1 MKELTS
7 ILAALRRRFRFTEGT
22 VPHDAQDMLHQ
33 QGQASAALLYS
44 LLFVPQLA
52 IVADSVLV
60 TFGDK
65 DLEERFLKAK
75 AENDWPLDKLEA
87 SFNLTEVPYLFADRN
102 ASDEEVRLLAEQIAE
117 AWRGALAVFSPDRRF
132 VVNVLSPDVTG
143 DSIAVEFFEI
153 R

>member
-7 ILAALRRRFRFTEGT
+7 ILAALRRRFLFTEGA
-22 VPHDAQDMLHQ
+22 VPHDARDMLHQ
-33 QGQASAALLYS
+33 QGQVPEALLYS

-52 IVADSVLV
+52 IVADSVLA

-65 DLEERFLKAK
+65 DLEERFLKAR

-87 SFNLTEVPYLFADRN
+87 SFNLIEVPYLFSDRSG
-102 ASDEEVRLLAEQIAE
+102 SDEEDRLLAEQIAQ
-117 AWRGALAVFSPDRRF
+117 AWRGALAVFSPDRHF
-132 VVNVLSPDVTG
+132 VVNVLSPDMNAG
-143 DSIAVEFFEI
+143 IIAVEFFET